1 MINLSEL
8 EKKWAPKPYRRNIG
22 NDRGRWHIK
31 LGDRLIRQGKLEQG
45 LREYNKAL
53 KLMLRHT

>member
-8 EKKWAPKPYRRNIG
+8 EKKWAPKSYRRNIG
-22 NDRGRWHIK
+22 NDNGRWHIK
-31 LGDRLIRQGKLEQG
+31 LGDRLIRQGKFEQG
-45 LREYNKAL
+45 LKEYNKAL